1 MKKKPAEI
9 YPFLYFVQ
17 LQIEFLF
24 QLYSKL
30 WHYAEKNMDKSC
42 WTHILIILLY
52 VWNAFT
58 FTTSYCRK
66 LILTS
71 ASLQFLQGRC
81 PRYHL
86 QWCLLLHLILK
97 VSSHSKNYTCVY
109 STINMIKD
117 KTTKEFV
124 YFTQINN
131 FMISWHHIKLTIVAW
146 G

>member
-1 MKKKPAEI
+1 
-9 YPFLYFVQ
+9 
-17 LQIEFLF
+17 
-24 QLYSKL
+24 
-30 WHYAEKNMDKSC
+30 MDKSC

-131 FMISWHHIKLTIVAW
+131 FMISWHDFLTSYKTYYRSLRITDQTGKNSSLRPSWVW
-146 G
+146 LERNMGPYLSRSCRS